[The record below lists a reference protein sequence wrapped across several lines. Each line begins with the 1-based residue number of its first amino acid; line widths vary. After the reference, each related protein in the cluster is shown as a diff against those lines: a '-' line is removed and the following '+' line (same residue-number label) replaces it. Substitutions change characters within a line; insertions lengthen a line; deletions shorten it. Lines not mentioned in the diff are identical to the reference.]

1 MIPVD
6 FLSPELIK
14 QMKQEGSGYC
24 VYDMFATPTGLPV
37 IIQIS
42 NTADPA
48 HWCILDRT
56 SSVFFRSYAEVR
68 DYIRR
73 RGLVPSAE
81 YAKTHNN
88 NWRL

>member
-6 FLSPELIK
+6 FLSQALIEK
-14 QMKQEGSGYC
+14 LTQESNNYRI
-24 VYDMFATPTGLPV
+24 YDMFATPKGAPV
-37 IIQIS
+37 MIQIS

-48 HWCILDRT
+48 HWRIIDRT

-88 NWRL
+88 WRF